1 MPNYN
6 KIPDIE
12 NFIENGVNP
21 TIYSDN
27 CPYQLPFYQTRETLI
42 NIEDYKKFLDNSISR
57 FHHSRTYKRYKG
69 YLIDL
74 GLNRCHFH
82 SNITNEM
89 ATIEM
94 HHNMI
99 TIYDIAIIITEHVIN
114 TRGYISSFDLVQL
127 LKEEHKANN
136 IQLVMLSLTPHQL
149 YHDNP
154 DFFIHPHM
162 CFGNWPHFLTKYNK
176 GITLDIAFK
185 ILFYLK
191 KAVENN
197 NSQDNQLLDIRD
209 KILNWSGLNNHMYL
223 EGGFDYNGGIT

>member
-1 MPNYN
+1 MNDYN

-12 NFIENGVNP
+12 NFIEDDINP

-57 FHHSRTYKRYKG
+57 FRHSKTYKHYKG

-74 GLNRCHFH
+74 GLNRCQFH

-114 TRGYISSFDLVQL
+114 TKGYISSFDLVQL

-149 YHDNP
+149 YHDDP
-154 DFFIHPHM
+154 DFFIHPDM
-162 CFGNWPHFLTKYNK
+162 CFGNWPNLLAKYNR

-209 KILNWSGLNNHMYL
+209 KILDWSGLNNQMYL
-223 EGGFDYNGGIT
+223 RGGFTND